1 MTDPLISKSQA
12 IEALEKIGCQKCVSG
27 QGDAGFCICGGGP
40 AIYLDPILDLIR
52 ALPVVSS
59 PVTLTRETLDELRYQ
74 VAVSHESPEGMN
86 PWDAMGALIDAILEP
101 SAPPVGTQ
109 E

>member
-1 MTDPLISKSQA
+1 VSDELVSKSQA
-12 IEALEKIGCQKCVSG
+12 IEALEKRRDRV
-27 QGDAGFCICGGGP
+27 P
-40 AIYLDPILDLIR
+40 ADLKNYAMNEAIRILA